1 MVRKKKVLTII
12 LLCIVL
18 LIPFISN
25 ALKASGDKK
34 QRIYD
39 LAGLLTGEEVEEL
52 EILAEKYSSRRQTDF
67 IVLTTDDTEK
77 KDVVK
82 YMEDFY
88 DEKALGYDK
97 PNGNFAILTVD
108 MEHRE
113 VYLAG
118 FYKGEEYLDD
128 YRLDEIRYKITPAL
142 SEGDYYRAFH
152 TFIKTSYKYMGIRP
166 GVDPENILFNNWFQL
181 IVSLIIAGIAVGIM
195 VYNSGGKVTVN
206 GGTYEDF
213 NTTRVLQ
220 RRDNYIRTSVTKR
233 RKPSDN
239 GNHSSGGG
247 GHSGGGGV
255 TSGGHSHS
263 GSRGSF

>member
-1 MVRKKKVLTII
+1 MLRKKKVFLIV
-12 LLCIVL
+12 LLSIVL

-97 PNGNFAILTVD
+97 PNGNCAILTVD

-152 TFIKTSYKYMGIRP
+152 TFIKTSYKYMGIR
-166 GVDPENILFNNWFQL
+166 
-181 IVSLIIAGIAVGIM
+181 
-195 VYNSGGKVTVN
+195 K
-206 GGTYEDF
+206 
-213 NTTRVLQ
+213 
-220 RRDNYIRTSVTKR
+220 
-233 RKPSDN
+233 
-239 GNHSSGGG
+239 
-247 GHSGGGGV
+247 
-255 TSGGHSHS
+255 
-263 GSRGSF
+263 